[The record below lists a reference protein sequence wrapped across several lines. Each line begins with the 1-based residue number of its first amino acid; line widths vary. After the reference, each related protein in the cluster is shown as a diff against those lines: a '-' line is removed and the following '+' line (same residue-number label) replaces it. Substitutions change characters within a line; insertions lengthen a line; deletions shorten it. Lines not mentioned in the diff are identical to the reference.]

1 MAEVNSFSLGVCF
14 PGFQANL
21 SPSVNQN
28 LNFLTSCAKGV
39 AVQDLSSRESD
50 VKNMNWSVSAF
61 LTFLGTLLS
70 LGVMPAWGSA
80 SGYCDGEEFHLLPDA
95 NMTTIFYPNVEIPKD
110 YEINELP
117 NRRCSNKPF
126 VLNVSVNLA
135 DIVSINEKEH
145 MITLETTLGLSWYD
159 RRIQVHI
166 PTDGGQAREYILIN
180 RNPIGSIWF
189 PDIFLDH
196 AKDIRRPSYGIP
208 TTFLRA
214 YNDSKLYY
222 SSRVNY
228 DMVCHMSFEDY
239 PVDTQVCD
247 VLFESW
253 SYTYDRMMY
262 KWDIEHS
269 SVNENIRLNQHS
281 YTYNFDTYI
290 GGYKTACKVSFVEER
305 PLSCFHYG
313 FWTGEYPGVRLR
325 LVLKRN
331 ISYHLLRTYLPS
343 LLFVT
348 LSWFSMFVP
357 LNHVPGRVGMGM
369 TSLLTTATMFGALT
383 SKTPPI
389 SYSTKLDV
397 WFVACITFGFLAL
410 FEFTIEIVYRYYWQ
424 KIPRIPLFKEK
435 PNKSTL
441 TKQEKA
447 IRTDAVLL
455 RMELWGAA
463 LLLMGFIIFNIYY
476 WVDLYQTYTRPVK
489 QFTEEDVP

>member
-269 SVNENIRLNQHS
+269 S
-281 YTYNFDTYI
+281 
-290 GGYKTACKVSFVEER
+290 
-305 PLSCFHYG
+305 
-313 FWTGEYPGVRLR
+313 EYPGVRLR